1 MLFNNKS
8 NINGNQFTFSPKIV
22 ILVTMPFLN
31 PISIIS
37 SRKFLYRA
45 PSCVEDDM
53 KQCRLRFNIKVLKK
67 TNYNLPCMKAG
78 SQNTKQA
85 IRTLLWQDIAVL
97 RDTAVLLLLLA
108 FD

>member
-1 MLFNNKS
+1 M
-8 NINGNQFTFSPKIV
+8 IFSD
-22 ILVTMPFLN
+22 
-31 PISIIS
+31 
-37 SRKFLYRA
+37 A
-45 PSCVEDDM
+45 
-53 KQCRLRFNIKVLKK
+53 
-67 TNYNLPCMKAG
+67 CMKAG